1 MNRRA
6 LSCNWTVENRL
17 TWVRWARYVAVF
29 YGCAVLL
36 SFGIIVLT
44 KMSSP
49 TPDQASGLQA
59 ARGHPGADLSV
70 KAQ

>member
-6 LSCNWTVENRL
+6 LRCNWTEENRL
-17 TWVRWARYVAVF
+17 TWVRWRRYVALF

-44 KMSSP
+44 KLSSS

-59 ARGHPGADLSV
+59 ARGNPGGDLSV